1 MKVAHSSSTTTV
13 LSTPLR
19 RRRRNCRSEDS
30 SRMVTIDEN
39 PSTSAASSSSLTLTI
54 SKSNY
59 VGKRKR
65 SRAIVHDD
73 FRLRNNSL
81 QDYDMTSI
89 DDPNL

>member
-1 MKVAHSSSTTTV
+1 MKLAHSPSVTTV

-30 SRMVTIDEN
+30 SRMITIDEN
-39 PSTSAASSSSLTLTI
+39 PSTSTSSSFTLAI
-54 SKSNY
+54 GKGNC

-73 FRLRNNSL
+73 FRLRNNNL

>member
-1 MKVAHSSSTTTV
+1 MKIAPSPSATSV

-19 RRRRNCRSEDS
+19 RRRRNCRSEDN
-30 SRMVTIDEN
+30 SRMLTIDEN
-39 PSTSAASSSSLTLTI
+39 PITSTSSSSFTLAI
-54 SKSNY
+54 SKANY

-81 QDYDMTSI
+81 QEYDMTCI